1 LSHTWSFSCRD
12 GQSWQANCSKMR
24 SLFSLLLLMMAA
36 GKGRQKSLTYIDYR
50 LEKLCPPGG
59 GKVQLSIS
67 ETPIS
72 LQLNS
77 SLLPGALFECHL
89 ELLLFSTKSG
99 FFVYFDSLKIS
110 GPSDGECNSD
120 YVQFGRDI
128 LFITS
133 YRSNKFCGSIQGLT
147 VSQPYGVNASSGREG
162 REEEKVT
169 PLAQRIYSESS
180 DQEMDIWLQLAV
192 PPADWPGHKTIS
204 LTVTP
209 FKKSCGKE
217 DPNHRRCSLSSREC
231 IRRELFCDGRVN
243 CALPASKPPDETSC
257 RVTAQP
263 KTSRSLWQGASL
275 VQYAGLALLI
285 VFSIV
290 VVTYTGRQLRR
301 PPRQILAR
309 PKPNVTEGSEV
320 LIHTLGQ
327 QTRISRSAPP
337 LPPPYSGPVDTPP
350 PFSPQYSYS
359 TR

>member
-1 LSHTWSFSCRD
+1 
-12 GQSWQANCSKMR
+12 
-24 SLFSLLLLMMAA
+24 MATA
-36 GKGRQKSLTYIDYR
+36 SKGRQKSLTYIDYR

-89 ELLLFSTKSG
+89 ELLLFSAKSG

-133 YRSNKFCGSIQGLT
+133 YRSNKFCGSIRGLT
-147 VSQPYGVNASSGREG
+147 VSQPFAGVNSSSGWREN
-162 REEEKVT
+162 EKVT
-169 PLAQRIYSESS
+169 PLAKRIYSESS

-209 FKKSCGKE
+209 FKKSCSKE

-243 CALPASKPPDETSC
+243 CALQASKPPDESSC
-257 RVTAQP
+257 RVTAHP
-263 KTSRSLWQGASL
+263 KTSHSLWEGTNL

-285 VFSIV
+285 VFSVV

-301 PPRQILAR
+301 PPRQVLAR
-309 PKPNVTEGSEV
+309 PKPSEGSEV

-327 QTRISRSAPP
+327 QTRVLRSAPP
-337 LPPPYSGPVDTPP
+337 LPPPYSGPVDAPPP
-350 PFSPQYSYS
+350 PFSPQYSFS